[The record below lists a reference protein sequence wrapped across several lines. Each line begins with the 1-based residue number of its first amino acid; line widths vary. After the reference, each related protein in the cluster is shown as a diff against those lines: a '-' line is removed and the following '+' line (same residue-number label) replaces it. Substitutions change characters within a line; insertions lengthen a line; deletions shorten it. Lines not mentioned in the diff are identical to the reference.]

1 LNVDKLIAIYPK
13 LYHMAERDAWPSIRS
28 RGLLSTV
35 ALLEKCGVLGQRRFE
50 LESEHRPEKVLIGE
64 GSEQVVLRDQKPMAP
79 VRLATALLNGV
90 TTRQWYEAINSKVFF
105 WVDEL
110 RLHGLLNAR
119 SYKKLEHDVL
129 VLDTASFVA
138 AHEAEI
144 WLCHMNSG
152 NTFPFAHARDLTAF
166 KRIADYPVA
175 SRGDPVKKV
184 VELLVDHHV
193 LDIADHVIEVRRMQS
208 KEFLRP
214 LSLKE

>member
-1 LNVDKLIAIYPK
+1 MNVEKLIATYPK
-13 LYHMAERDAWPSIRS
+13 LYHMAERGAWPSIREN
-28 RGLLSTV
+28 GLLSTV
-35 ALLEKCGVLGQRRFE
+35 ALLEKCGVAGQRRIE
-50 LESEHRPEKVLIGE
+50 LQSEHRPEKVWIGE

-79 VRLATALLNGV
+79 ARLAPALLSGV

-105 WVDEL
+105 WVDEG

-119 SYKKLEHDVL
+119 SYRELEHDVL

-152 NTFPFAHARDLTAF
+152 NTFPFAHKRDLTAF

-175 SRGDPVKKV
+175 SRGDPAKKV
-184 VELLVDHHV
+184 VELLVDHHA
-193 LDIADHVIEVRRMQS
+193 LDIANHVIEVRRMKT
-208 KEFLRP
+208 KEFLRL